1 MFSCL
6 TGPRSWVNPSKQT
19 NGKNPQ
25 VMHSVYV
32 PLFPMAVLSF
42 RFRLSELENVS
53 VELSPNRV
61 RLFDM
66 LTFLLTEL
74 NLADKLFMLSSIF
87 VAMLNNSIKPV
98 PNNNT
103 SNPTQAA

>member
-1 MFSCL
+1 MNS
-6 TGPRSWVNPSKQT
+6 
-19 NGKNPQ
+19 
-25 VMHSVYV
+25 
-32 PLFPMAVLSF
+32 
-42 RFRLSELENVS
+42 
-53 VELSPNRV
+53 NRV

-74 NLADKLFMLSSIF
+74 NLAGKLFMLSNIF

-103 SNPTQAA
+103 SNPTQAAQISMLYKTTDRQGSSITQLEYKVVLCVDTF